1 MLIIKPVCEHVTVVV
16 NKKLKIYVK
25 IIIIILLL
33 LFFFIII
40 FLFIFLFDDPVNLD
54 CAMCT
59 Y

>member
-25 IIIIILLL
+25 IIIIILL
-33 LFFFIII
+33 FFIII